1 MKAIGQREWIRCELL
16 GVAARQ
22 VGRPGK
28 PPPNLRGQQ
37 VEAWMTGWE
46 SEDEKIKAKQ
56 RKVAA

>member
-37 VEAWMTGWE
+37 VEAWLLGWR
-46 SEDEKIKAKQ
+46 SEDEKIRAS

>member
-37 VEAWMTGWE
+37 VEAWLDGWR
-46 SEDEKIKAKQ
+46 SEDEKIKAS